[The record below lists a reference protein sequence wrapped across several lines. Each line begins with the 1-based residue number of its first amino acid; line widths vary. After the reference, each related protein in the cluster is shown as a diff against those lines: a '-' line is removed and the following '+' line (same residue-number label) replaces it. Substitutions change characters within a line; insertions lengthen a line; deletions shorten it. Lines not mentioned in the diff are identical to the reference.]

1 MLLGFMFFFSASS
14 INLVTTMNDK
24 IKEDNEMLAFL
35 LPIYLVFLSLDSV
48 TAMLLLVGT

>member
-1 MLLGFMFFFSASS
+1 
-14 INLVTTMNDK
+14 MNDK